1 MKSESGFSLAIAS
14 LPLWIKMDLSL
25 WIKIDWLFPHT
36 GRRLGNVTEVQ
47 LRWRTLAGF
56 STAAEQK
63 MSGQVIHLKIWQIIL
78 MNLNI
83 LQMMFEL
90 FNDYYGLP
98 DYADEV
104 LDIIPDSHFTNF
116 SSS

>member
-1 MKSESGFSLAIAS
+1 
-14 LPLWIKMDLSL
+14 
-25 WIKIDWLFPHT
+25 
-36 GRRLGNVTEVQ
+36 
-47 LRWRTLAGF
+47 
-56 STAAEQK
+56 
-63 MSGQVIHLKIWQIIL
+63 MSGQVTHEKIWQIIL

-104 LDIIPDSHFTNF
+104 LDIIYDSHFTNP

>member
-1 MKSESGFSLAIAS
+1 MQK
-14 LPLWIKMDLSL
+14 L
-25 WIKIDWLFPHT
+25 WIKIDQIFPLNSLWSKSTDNSHKQ
-36 GRRLGNVTEVQ
+36 GDDLGNVTEVQ

-63 MSGQVIHLKIWQIIL
+63 MSGQVTYEKIWQTIL